1 MNASAEIP
9 GSFSRAF
16 DTADSLIYGIGNVGR
31 LDDGLA
37 WAVLDWLEDNG
48 HCPASEYRRHYQLH
62 LEDADLI
69 SRKRQVLFVDATKDK
84 SVERYSLTRVEPR
97 LDFSFTS
104 HAISVP
110 SVMATC
116 QTCFTRTPDV
126 YLLAI
131 RGYAWDLEEGLTARA
146 RENLEA
152 AKAALLETGCAQTAS
167 ATVL

>member
-31 LDDGLA
+31 QDDGLA

-69 SRKRQVLFVDATKDK
+69 SRKRRVLFVDATKDE
-84 SVERYSLTRVEPR
+84 SVEHYSLTRVEPR

-104 HAISVP
+104 HAVSVP

-116 QTCFTRTPDV
+116 QTCFSHTPEV
-126 YLLAI
+126 FLLAI
-131 RGYAWDLEEGLTARA
+131 RGYEWQLQEGLTARA

-152 AKAALLETGCAQTAS
+152 AKALFMPSGCDQLAS
-167 ATVL
+167 SPVF